1 MPFGVVERV
10 KSASALQ
17 HDGWGGQ
24 ICDDMQPVSGDLVI
38 PKYGM
43 CAFQTTNLHNELQS
57 RRIKNVIV
65 AGFLTNGSVESTIR
79 TAYEKCYNV
88 YALTDCCAACT
99 MEEHVFSIQQNFGMF
114 ATLSNGSEMLQALM
128 TD

>member
-10 KSASALQ
+10 KAASALQ
-17 HDGWGGQ
+17 FDAWGGQ
-24 ICDDMQPVSGDLVI
+24 IADDMQPVQGDLVI

-43 CAFQTTNLHNELQS
+43 CAFQTTNLHNELQA
-57 RRIKNVIV
+57 RGIKNVIV

-88 YALTDCCAACT
+88 FALTDCCAACT
-99 MEEHVFSIQQNFGMF
+99 MEEHVFSIQQNMGMF
-114 ATLSNGSEMLQALM
+114 AQLSSASEILQALM